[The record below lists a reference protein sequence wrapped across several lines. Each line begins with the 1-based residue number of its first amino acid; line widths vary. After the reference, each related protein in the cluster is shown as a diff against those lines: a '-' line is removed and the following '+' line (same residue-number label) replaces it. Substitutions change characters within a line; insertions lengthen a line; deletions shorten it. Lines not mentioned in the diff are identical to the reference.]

1 MYPLLRRA
9 ITITENKNDV
19 IRFRE
24 AGLTVDAKVAPGVY
38 FLKAGAGGL
47 LDAVRAAFEAAQPTI
62 ANTYSVTLTVSVN
75 ALQPTGVVTVTRL
88 LGTDGFT
95 IGGADPLTTFPLH
108 VLGFDLI
115 TTSTASAPR
124 SSTLSPSGIWVSND
138 MLTTDE
144 PDFTGEVFGETPSR
158 GGSLSAGAQSDTWDR
173 YRWAVAYVARRRV
186 WQEANPTDPNATW
199 EAFWRRIRSA
209 PVLELA
215 RIDPTTFAVTDLPN
229 QWVADLAT
237 RQSVGPVRLGPGTP
251 IYSWPMTFEKWVT
264 P

>member
-9 ITITENKNDV
+9 ITITSSNNV

-24 AGLTVDAKVAPGVY
+24 GATTGSAVVAPGVY
-38 FLKAGAGGL
+38 FLRGTGGL
-47 LDAVRAAFEAAQPTI
+47 LAAVLTALEAAT
-62 ANTYSVTLTVSVN
+62 ASVNTYSVTLSVSVLA
-75 ALQPTGVVTVTRL
+75 ALPTGVVTITRL
-88 LGTDGFT
+88 T
-95 IGGADPLTTFPLH
+95 GADAFRIDGADVATTFPLH
-108 VLGFDLI
+108 AIGFANVTDA
-115 TTSTASAPR
+115 TTTAPKV
-124 SSTLSPSGIWVSND
+124 STLSPSGIWVSND

-144 PDFTGEVFGETPSR
+144 PDFTGEVFGEAPSR
-158 GGSLSAGAQSDTWDR
+158 GGALSAGAQSDAWER

-215 RIDPTTFAVTDLPN
+215 RIDPTTFAVTDLPG

-237 RQSVGPVRLGPGTP
+237 RQSVGPTRLGPGTP
-251 IYSWPMTFEKWVT
+251 IYSWPMSFEKWVT

>member
-9 ITITENKNDV
+9 ITITTANNA

-24 AGLTVDAKVAPGVY
+24 GATTATATVAPGVY
-38 FLKAGAGGL
+38 FLRGTGGL
-47 LDAVRAAFEAAQPTI
+47 LDAIVAALQNASASTNTYTATYTPSVVAAQPT
-62 ANTYSVTLTVSVN
+62 
-75 ALQPTGVVTVTRL
+75 GTVTISRA
-88 LGTDGFT
+88 T
-95 IGGADPLTTFPLH
+95 GADTFQILGASASTTFPLH
-108 VLGFDLI
+108 TIGVASVD
-115 TTSTASAPR
+115 TALDAAAKV
-124 SSTLSPSGIWVSND
+124 STLSPSGVWVSND

-144 PDFTGEVFGETPSR
+144 PDLTGEVFGEMPSR
-158 GGSLSAGAQSDTWDR
+158 GGSLSAGALSDTWDR

-186 WQEANPTDPNATW
+186 WQEANTADPNATW

-251 IYSWPMTFEKWVT
+251 VYSWPMTFEKWVT